1 MGMRYFTKRF
11 TSYALALYE
20 KKTGKEPM
28 DLIDV
33 GNLSIQKM
41 ITAIRVGNGTKNGD
55 FAMTEEEAGE
65 KIDNFL
71 ADENNSII
79 DVYLQIMDEY
89 DRDLKLFK
97 GTGVTIDSI
106 RKDLYSQVEN
116 KTATENK
123 VVEFPENKV
132 ESHNKEVKEA
142 YEQAKLIG
150 SAVWEKPVEQE
161 QNLGEHLKNELLPG
175 ETPKVDVNG
184 NVTLD
189 DEPVP
194 QF

>member
-1 MGMRYFTKRF
+1 MRYFTKRF
-11 TSYALALYE
+11 TSYSLDLYE

-33 GNLSIQKM
+33 GNLSVSKM
-41 ITAIRVGNGTKNGD
+41 ILAIRVGNGRKGND
-55 FAMTEEEAGE
+55 FIMSEEEAGE

-71 ADENNSII
+71 EDENNSII
-79 DVYLQIMDEY
+79 DVYLQIMEEY

-116 KTATENK
+116 KTTTENK
-123 VVEFPENKV
+123 VVEFP
-132 ESHNKEVKEA
+132 
-142 YEQAKLIG
+142 I
-150 SAVWEKPVEQE
+150 
-161 QNLGEHLKNELLPG
+161 NELKTDEIPQ
-175 ETPKVDVNG
+175 KVGVDG
-184 NVTLD
+184 AVTLD
-189 DEPVP
+189 SEPVP

>member
-132 ESHNKEVKEA
+132 ESHDYIAAMENGRCEV
-142 YEQAKLIG
+142 
-150 SAVWEKPVEQE
+150 
-161 QNLGEHLKNELLPG
+161 KNELLPG

>member
-1 MGMRYFTKRF
+1 MGIRYFTKRF

-33 GNLSIQKM
+33 GNLSVQKM

-79 DVYLQIMDEY
+79 DVYLQIMEEY

-97 GTGVTIDSI
+97 GTGITIDSI
-106 RKDLYSQVEN
+106 RKDLYNQVEN
-116 KTATENK
+116 KTNAENK
-123 VVEFPENKV
+123 VVEFPAEP
-132 ESHNKEVKEA
+132 EV
-142 YEQAKLIG
+142 
-150 SAVWEKPVEQE
+150 
-161 QNLGEHLKNELLPG
+161 KNELLPG
-175 ETPKVDVNG
+175 ETPKVDANG

>member
-55 FAMTEEEAGE
+55 FAMTEEEAGD

-79 DVYLQIMDEY
+79 DVYLQIMEEY

-97 GTGVTIDSI
+97 GTGITIDSI

-116 KTATENK
+116 KTSTENK
-123 VVEFPENKV
+123 VVDF
-132 ESHNKEVKEA
+132 
-142 YEQAKLIG
+142 
-150 SAVWEKPVEQE
+150 PVEPE
-161 QNLGEHLKNELLPG
+161 AKNELLPG
-175 ETPKVDVNG
+175 ETPKVDANG